1 VWTVGNVKI
10 AVEAS
15 MKARSQAKLKR
26 YRRYDTAGAM
36 GTLGALPR
44 PRARKLSRRWAL
56 LGVLVLLVLGVVLYV
71 SFSDTFY
78 VTRVGVVGNTR
89 TAPLEI
95 LQASNIGGEHI
106 LWVSHADAERR
117 IVQGIPSIKSARVDC
132 QLPNRCVIKV
142 QEREPL
148 VAWQF
153 GRAVTWLDDDG
164 VAFAA
169 LGQGEENAN
178 LIVVEALQGP
188 ALLPGEEADPKLVK
202 AVLAVIHEIP
212 DVRHYRYSSE
222 HGLEF
227 DDARGFPIYLGL
239 GENMADRAMIWKSLR
254 AQLAQNG
261 VTPKF
266 VDLRFALA
274 PYYVENTDQ

>member
-1 VWTVGNVKI
+1 
-10 AVEAS
+10 
-15 MKARSQAKLKR
+15 MKARLQAKPRR
-26 YRRYDTAGAM
+26 YRGFETTGVM
-36 GTLGALPR
+36 GRLSGVSRPKAPR
-44 PRARKLSRRWAL
+44 LSRQWAL
-56 LGVLVLLVLGVVLYV
+56 VGVLLLAVVGAALYV
-71 SFSDTFY
+71 GFSDTFY
-78 VTRVGVVGNTR
+78 VARVGVIGNTR
-89 TAPLEI
+89 TSPLEI

-106 LWVSHADAERR
+106 LWVNAADAVRR
-117 IVQGIPSIKSARVDC
+117 ITQGVPSIKSARVDC

-153 GRAVTWLDDDG
+153 GGAVTWLADDG

-169 LGQGEENAN
+169 LGKSDENAN
-178 LIVVEALQGP
+178 LIIVEAPQGP
-188 ALLPGEEADPKLVK
+188 ALLPGREADPKLVK
-202 AVLAVIHEIP
+202 AVLAVVHEIP
-212 DVRHYRYSSE
+212 DVRRYRYSSE

-254 AQLAQNG
+254 EQLVQNG

-266 VDLRFALA
+266 VDLRFPLA
-274 PYYVENTDQ
+274 PYYVENSDQ

>member
-1 VWTVGNVKI
+1 
-10 AVEAS
+10 

-26 YRRYDTAGAM
+26 YRRYAAVGVV
-36 GTLGALPR
+36 GTLKPLPQ
-44 PRARKLSRRWAL
+44 PRARRKLNWRWVL
-56 LGVLVLLVLGVVLYV
+56 LGLALVMVVGAVLYV
-71 SFSDTFY
+71 GFSNTFY
-78 VTRVGVVGNTR
+78 VTRVSVLGNTR
-89 TAPLEI
+89 TPPLEI

-106 LWVSHADAERR
+106 LWVNYTDAVRR
-117 IVQGIPSIKSARVDC
+117 ITQGVPAIKSAHVDC

-142 QEREPL
+142 QEREPI

-153 GRAVTWLDDDG
+153 GGAVTWLADDG

-169 LGQGEENAN
+169 IGKNDESAN
-178 LIVVEALQGP
+178 LIVVEAPQGP

-202 AVLAVIHEIP
+202 AVLAVVHEIP
-212 DVRHYRYSSE
+212 DVRHYRYTGE

-254 AQLAQNG
+254 EQLAQNG

-266 VDLRFALA
+266 VDLRFPLA
-274 PYYVENTDQ
+274 PYYVENSEQ